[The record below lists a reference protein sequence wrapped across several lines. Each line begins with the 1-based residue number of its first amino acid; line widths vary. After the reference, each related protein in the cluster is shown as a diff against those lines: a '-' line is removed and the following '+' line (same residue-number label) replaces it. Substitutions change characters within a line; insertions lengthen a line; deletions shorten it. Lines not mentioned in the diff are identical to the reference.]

1 VGQKVIRDEKEYQ
14 LVADKSFDEKAVRG
28 AWLLLFLSPDDAQEI
43 ALRDEGAEPPEK
55 LHVTVG
61 SLDMDTA
68 SDKREIVEQVISEA
82 ANRLPPVVG
91 KIGGQGAFVS
101 EEKVPVIAL
110 FDSPNIQKW
119 RSELENAL
127 QAVGVELRN
136 DHGYQPHITLAYSD
150 KPITVP
156 VNDREL
162 ELGTLSLVW
171 EGERK
176 DFPLEGNKEQTMKE
190 ITVVLD
196 DKQEQVEDWEKEFIA
211 DLEDSVKAVTKRV
224 GDQDLPASAFLVVE
238 DPETVTT
245 WHLPVRDVQGNADR
259 RRMGAAWAAL
269 HGGYRGK
276 KYAGPNKQ
284 EAITKLRKMYEDEE
298 MPLPGTKEQ
307 DEKAGR
313 RVRGD
318 RVGLVKKIAA
328 ELDDVKTALMD
339 FLGWAD
345 YDDAQPTDEDK
356 SKPSGTFTS
365 WLESG
370 AATKALEDAEAH
382 GSSFVAFKAADGSD
396 WLLTFST
403 NAFEDREGEIFATKA
418 IEEYVARHEDE
429 KTKGEYQFWHLPGS
443 KFGEIHW
450 QGTVG
455 RFLVEAGPFDNTPT
469 GRAFKEF
476 FSANP
481 RGHPVVAPDG
491 WGCSHKYEY
500 KSKDRE
506 DGIYDW
512 FEKSETTVLPL
523 DAAANAHTAPV
534 FLGKEL
540 EKMNDRQ
547 KAALKLIGGDDLVS
561 MVETVGKKAT
571 EELEQ
576 TVSFKQADYG
586 AMIRKIAAN
595 VEDDAVK
602 AQLMKIAGS
611 LGKMKQEKPMDD
623 EEEYPEK
630 KKQDE
635 DEKADDTPAED
646 KTPNDESSKEMTEL
660 AEAVGEGLK
669 AVVEGYQAGDTEIA
683 GAITELTDAVKALQE
698 QVGLLSRDDE
708 EKIAEKAADTP
719 AASLREMVGRAIGDP
734 STRVDGRKK
743 YGKDR
748 PKETQPIVEGQ
759 TGISLIDTFV
769 SGADQRQLTQ

>member
-1 VGQKVIRDEKEYQ
+1 MIQESVVEKR
-14 LVADKSFDEKAVRG
+14 VREMFSS
-28 AWLLLFLSPDDAQEI
+28 WLID
-43 ALRDEGAEPPEK
+43 
-55 LHVTVG
+55 
-61 SLDMDTA
+61 
-68 SDKREIVEQVISEA
+68 
-82 ANRLPPVVG
+82 
-91 KIGGQGAFVS
+91 
-101 EEKVPVIAL
+101 EEK
-110 FDSPNIQKW
+110 S
-119 RSELENAL
+119 
-127 QAVGVELRN
+127 
-136 DHGYQPHITLAYSD
+136 
-150 KPITVP
+150 
-156 VNDREL
+156 
-162 ELGTLSLVW
+162 
-171 EGERK
+171 
-176 DFPLEGNKEQTMKE
+176 MKE
-190 ITVVLD
+190 IKVLVAND
-196 DKQEQVEDWEKEFIA
+196 DEEQIELWEKEFIA

-245 WHLPVRDVQGNADR
+245 WHLPVKEADGNADR

-276 KYAGPNKQ
+276 KYAGPNKEQ
-284 EAITKLRKMYEDEE
+284 AITKLRKMYESEE
-298 MPLPGTKEQ
+298 MPLPGTKEE

-345 YDDAQPTDEDK
+345 YEDAQPADEEK
-356 SKPSGTFTS
+356 SGDTFTS

-500 KSKDRE
+500 KSRDRE
-506 DGIYDW
+506 DGIYNW

-586 AMIRKIAAN
+586 AMLRKIAAN

-602 AQLMKIAGS
+602 QQLMKIAGS

-630 KKQDE
+630 KKE
-635 DEKADDTPAED
+635 SADEKADDIPVED
-646 KTPNDESSKEMTEL
+646 ETSDTDNKEMTEL

-669 AVVEGYQAGDTEIA
+669 AVVEGYQAGDTEIT

-698 QVGLLSRDDE
+698 QVSLLAREDE
-708 EKIAEKAADTP
+708 DKIAEKAADTP
-719 AASLREMVGRAIGDP
+719 AASLREIVGRAVGDP
-734 STRVDGRKK
+734 STKVDGRKK
-743 YGKDR
+743 YGKDG

-769 SGADQRQLTQ
+769 SGADQRLLGGQ